1 MGSEAL
7 RFGTMPQ
14 RLRGSAMG
22 DVILFRL
29 RTGQTRKDSDS
40 AARVGAE
47 IVFFTG
53 VRYARMPEALPT
65 PGAGDLGAPPAGGVG
80 GPGSGRRRHRA

>member
-29 RTGQTRKDSDS
+29 RTGQTRKNSDS
-40 AARVGAE
+40 AARAGAE

-80 GPGSGRRRHRA
+80 GPGSGRHRSRA

>member
-1 MGSEAL
+1 MSSEAL

-22 DVILFRL
+22 DVILFGL
-29 RTGQTRKDSDS
+29 RTGQTRKNSDS
-40 AARVGAE
+40 AAPAGAQ

-65 PGAGDLGAPPAGGVG
+65 PGAGDLGAPPEGGVG
-80 GPGSGRRRHRA
+80 GPGSGRRRRRA